1 MLVASLARPNG
12 NITGLSI
19 LQTDLAAKKLE
30 LLREVA
36 SDLRRLAILANASS
50 SASLLEMSEVRTAV
64 VILEVRSSPVW

>member
-1 MLVASLARPNG
+1 MLVASLARPGG